1 MMGKHARR
9 FIAFLACAALAVAV
23 PVGAAQASTD
33 PGWGGP
39 DDPWP
44 AVSFGAVIP
53 GYEDVPVDFECP
65 YGSGKALIVDIGGGR
80 TYSQC
85 FKNWHSAEWHRLAA
99 EEQAAYDAVRQA
111 AYEESLRLNRLNP
124 GTQTCVPYTFEWQW
138 SRSGTESG
146 GICANPVAAPPGDDT
161 TVTPGPTPAPPA
173 DDTTVPAAPTP
184 APPADDTVIDPIEID
199 PIEEP
204 VDSITA
210 VPTANGRWRITVTTE
225 APGTSVRISARHPA
239 RSHRLAWRG
248 LVTDGDGELRFL
260 TTRDLSGYRLRL
272 VVGDV
277 TVARTQVS

>member
-9 FIAFLACAALAVAV
+9 FIAFLACAALAVVV

-161 TVTPGPTPAPPA
+161 TVTPT
-173 DDTTVPAAPTP
+173 PTP

-204 VDSITA
+204 VDSISA
-210 VPTANGRWRITVTTE
+210 VSTANGRWRITVTTE
-225 APGTSVRISARHPA
+225 APGTSLRISARHPA

-248 LVTDGDGELRFL
+248 LVTDDDGELRFL

-277 TVARTQVS
+277 TVARTQA